1 MKFRRPRELSENIE
15 DRRGAGPQRGGRG
28 MTAAGLGG
36 AGGLAGIIALLV
48 AFCGGGGVA
57 NLSPGA
63 DVSLGGASNAGT
75 SLEAPLA
82 PEDDPQLYEA
92 QLASVVLDN
101 SQFFWEEV
109 FAENGLQWRDATMV
123 LYDSLTPTGCG
134 QGDAGMGPFY
144 CSLDDGIYLDLTF
157 WSVLNRQFGADGD
170 FAQAYVISHE
180 VAHHVQ
186 NLLGISEEVRR
197 LGSQNPA
204 DRNALSVAQE
214 LQADCFAG
222 VWAESVYTTGGN
234 ESAAAADVLIEIDS
248 ANIRDAIEAAEAVGD
263 DTIQLRSTG
272 TINQDTWTHGSSD
285 QRVDW
290 FLRGFESGDPAACD
304 TFS

>member
-1 MKFRRPRELSENIE
+1 MKFRRPRELSSDIE

-36 AGGLAGIIALLV
+36 AGGLAGIVALLV
-48 AFCGGGGVA
+48 AFCGGGGGLA
-57 NLSPGA
+57 NLSPGTDVTLGSA
-63 DVSLGGASNAGT
+63 DNAGT
-75 SLEAPLA
+75 TLEAPLG
-82 PEDDPQLYEA
+82 EESDPNRDEA
-92 QLASVVLDN
+92 ELASVVMENAQD
-101 SQFFWEEV
+101 FWTVV
-109 FAENGLQWRDATMV
+109 FEENGLVYERAKLV
-123 LYDSLTPTGCG
+123 LFDSLTPTGCG

-144 CSLDDGIYLDLTF
+144 CSLDNKAYLDLTF
-157 WSVLNRQFGADGD
+157 WAQLESQFGAGGD

-197 LGSQNPA
+197 LGSQNPG

-222 VWAESVYTTGGN
+222 VWANSVWTDGN
-234 ESAAAADVLIEIDS
+234 VGDPAGIEIDEQD
-248 ANIRDAIEAAEAVGD
+248 IREALGAAAAVGD
-263 DTIQLRSTG
+263 DRIQAANNLDV
-272 TINQDTWTHGSSD
+272 NPETWTHGSAD
-285 QRVDW
+285 QRMEW
-290 FLRGFESGDPAACD
+290 FTRGFETGDPAECD